1 MSNARKEDPT
11 VIQRVLSS
19 SALALETTMIRLRRL
34 KNTDLPKASS
44 ADETLK
50 IDETLEDNAH
60 AGRIEHDARGSAVW
74 NWAVETGAH
83 ALESTQRLLKRLES
97 PALTLDEKPAAA
109 PPKQSPVERD
119 TGGGYD
125 PYNRGKPT
133 RRR

>member
-1 MSNARKEDPT
+1 MSNSRKEDPT

-34 KNTDLPKASS
+34 KNPEPLKASS
-44 ADETLK
+44 TDETLQVL
-50 IDETLEDNAH
+50 DGNEQ
-60 AGRIEHDARGSAVW
+60 AGRIEHDSRGSAVW

-83 ALESTQRLLKRLES
+83 ALESTSRLLKRLET
-97 PALTLDEKPAAA
+97 PALTLDEKPADS
-109 PPKQSPVERD
+109 PSKQSPVERD

-125 PYNRGKPT
+125 PYNRGKAKPT

>member
-1 MSNARKEDPT
+1 MSNSRKEDPT

-34 KNTDLPKASS
+34 KNAEPPKASS

-50 IDETLEDNAH
+50 IDETLDSAEQ
-60 AGRIEHDARGSAVW
+60 AGRIEHDSRGSAVW

-97 PALTLDEKPAAA
+97 PALTLDEKPAD
-109 PPKQSPVERD
+109 SPSKPSHVERD